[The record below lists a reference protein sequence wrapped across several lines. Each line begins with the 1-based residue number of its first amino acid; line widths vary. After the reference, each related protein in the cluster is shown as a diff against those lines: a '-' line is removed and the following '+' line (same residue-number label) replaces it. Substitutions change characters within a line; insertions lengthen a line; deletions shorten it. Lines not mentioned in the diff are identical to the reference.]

1 MSWYFSAL
9 LALILMG
16 IQRFF
21 YKVAAERK
29 YPTEWVT
36 FSFMG
41 TVTLLS
47 ALAYFFQQY
56 HFQLKEINVSVLMI
70 VAIINSVSFLVA
82 TVSHIEA
89 LKYIPANI
97 AYSIIRLNVV
107 VVAVFSILYFKEHI
121 SLHQGLGL
129 VLAIVAMTLLASQM
143 GISKTTDS
151 AKKNQQRGIVFIILA
166 LLGGA
171 TASVSSKFAAMYA
184 DKLAFMALS
193 YLMGMIGSMGITK
206 TLSYQK
212 ARKKRSAAVGLGTLM
227 GGFNFIGFYAF
238 LYALERG
245 PLSLIASIVGMHFVI
260 AIVLSGVIYHE
271 KITPVGFVGILL
283 TVLSIILIRI

>member
-1 MSWYFSAL
+1 MISWYFSAL
-9 LALILMG
+9 LALLLMG

-36 FSFMG
+36 FSFMA

-47 ALAYFFQQY
+47 AGAYFLQQ
-56 HFQLKEINVSVLMI
+56 HHEPNIGFLLA
-70 VAIINSVSFLVA
+70 VALINSASFLVA

-107 VVAVFSILYFKEHI
+107 VVAVFSIFYFKERI
-121 SLHQGLGL
+121 SLLQSVGLL
-129 VLAIVAMTLLASQM
+129 VAVAAMIVLTTQM
-143 GISKTTDS
+143 GTDTTK
-151 AKKNQQRGIVFIILA
+151 AKRRRQGAVFIFLA

-171 TASVSSKFAAMYA
+171 TAGVSSKFAAMHA

-193 YLMGMIGSMGITK
+193 YLMGMIGSLGITK
-206 TLSYQK
+206 ALSYDK
-212 ARKKRSAAVGLGTLM
+212 ATKKRSASLGLGVLM
-227 GGFNFIGFYAF
+227 GGFNFAGFYAF

-245 PLSLIASIVGMHFVI
+245 PLSLIAAIVGMHFVI
-260 AIVLSGVIYHE
+260 AIVLSAVVYHE
-271 KITPVGFVGILL
+271 KINPVGLVGIFL
-283 TVLSIILIRI
+283 TVISIILIRI

>member
-1 MSWYFSAL
+1 MISWYFSAL
-9 LALILMG
+9 LALLLMG

-36 FSFMG
+36 FSFMA

-47 ALAYFFQQY
+47 AGAYFLQQ
-56 HFQLKEINVSVLMI
+56 HHEPNIGFLLA
-70 VAIINSVSFLVA
+70 VALINSASFLVA

-107 VVAVFSILYFKEHI
+107 VVAVFSIFYFKERI
-121 SLHQGLGL
+121 SLLQSVGLL
-129 VLAIVAMTLLASQM
+129 VAVAAMIVLTTQM
-143 GISKTTDS
+143 GTDTTK
-151 AKKNQQRGIVFIILA
+151 AKRRRQGAVFIFLA

-171 TASVSSKFAAMYA
+171 TASVSSKFAAMHA

-193 YLMGMIGSMGITK
+193 YLMGMIGSLGITK
-206 TLSYQK
+206 ALSYDK
-212 ARKKRSAAVGLGTLM
+212 ATKKRSASLGLGVLM
-227 GGFNFIGFYAF
+227 GGFNFAGFYAF

-245 PLSLIASIVGMHFVI
+245 PLSLIAAIVGMHFVI
-260 AIVLSGVIYHE
+260 AIVLSAVVYHE
-271 KITPVGFVGILL
+271 KINPVGLVGILL
-283 TVLSIILIRI
+283 TVISIILIRI

>member
-1 MSWYFSAL
+1 MISWYYSAL
-9 LALILMG
+9 LALLLMG

-36 FSFMG
+36 FSFMA

-47 ALAYFFQQY
+47 AGAYFFQQRY
-56 HFQLKEINVSVLMI
+56 ELNIGTLFTI
-70 VAIINSVSFLVA
+70 AAINSLSFLVA
-82 TVSHIEA
+82 TVSHMEA

-107 VVAVFSILYFKEHI
+107 LVAVFSIVYFKEQI
-121 SLHQGLGL
+121 SLLQCLGL
-129 VLAIVAMTLLASQM
+129 VTAITAMVLLTTQM
-143 GISKTTDS
+143 GTDMQKT
-151 AKKNQQRGIVFIILA
+151 KHKRRGVVFIFLA

-171 TASVSSKFAAMYA
+171 AASISSKFAAMHA

-193 YLMGMIGSMGITK
+193 YLMGMIGSLGIK
-206 TLSYQK
+206 RALSYEK
-212 ARKKRSAAVGLGTLM
+212 AVTNRSCALGLGVLM
-227 GGFNFIGFYAF
+227 GGFNFAGFFAF
-238 LYALERG
+238 LYALEHG

-260 AIVLSGVIYHE
+260 AIVLSALLYHE
-271 KITPVGFVGILL
+271 KIKPVGFIGILL
-283 TVLSIILIRI
+283 TVLSIILIRF

>member
-1 MSWYFSAL
+1 MISWYFSAL
-9 LALILMG
+9 LALLLMG

-36 FSFMG
+36 FSFMA

-47 ALAYFFQQY
+47 AGAYFLQQ
-56 HFQLKEINVSVLMI
+56 HHEPNIGFLLA
-70 VAIINSVSFLVA
+70 VALINSASFLVA

-97 AYSIIRLNVV
+97 AYSIIRLNVL
-107 VVAVFSILYFKEHI
+107 VVAVFSIFYFKERI
-121 SLHQGLGL
+121 SLIQSMGLL
-129 VLAIVAMTLLASQM
+129 VAVAAMIVLTTQM
-143 GISKTTDS
+143 GTDTTK
-151 AKKNQQRGIVFIILA
+151 AKRRRQGAVFIFLA

-171 TASVSSKFAAMYA
+171 TASVSSKFAAMHA

-193 YLMGMIGSMGITK
+193 YLMGMIGSLGITK
-206 TLSYQK
+206 ALSYDK
-212 ARKKRSAAVGLGTLM
+212 ARKKRSAALGLGVLM
-227 GGFNFIGFYAF
+227 GGFNFAGFYAF

-245 PLSLIASIVGMHFVI
+245 PLSLIAAIVGMHFVI
-260 AIVLSGVIYHE
+260 AIVLSAVVYHE
-271 KITPVGFVGILL
+271 KIKPVGLVGILL
-283 TVLSIILIRI
+283 TVISIILIRI

>member
-1 MSWYFSAL
+1 MTSWYFPAL
-9 LALILMG
+9 LALLLMG

-36 FSFMG
+36 FSFMA

-47 ALAYFFQQY
+47 AGTYFFRQY
-56 HFQLKEINVSVLMI
+56 HELNLGFLLAVSL
-70 VAIINSVSFLVA
+70 INSIAFLVA

-107 VVAVFSILYFKEHI
+107 GVVAFSIFYFREQI
-121 SLHQGLGL
+121 SLLQGLGL
-129 VLAIVAMTLLASQM
+129 LLAIAAMIVL
-143 GISKTTDS
+143 TTQLGADTIK
-151 AKKNQQRGIVFIILA
+151 AERRKQGAVFIFLA
-166 LLGGA
+166 LLAGA
-171 TASVSSKFAAMYA
+171 TASISSKFAAMHA

-193 YLMGMIGSMGITK
+193 YLIGMIGSLGITRA
-206 TLSYQK
+206 LSYEK
-212 ARKKRSAAVGLGTLM
+212 AMNKRSAALGLGVVM
-227 GGFNFIGFYAF
+227 GGFNFAGFYAY

-245 PLSLIASIVGMHFVI
+245 PLSLISAIVGMHFVI
-260 AIVLSGVIYHE
+260 AIVLSAFIYNE
-271 KITPVGFVGILL
+271 KIKPVGLLGILL
-283 TVLSIILIRI
+283 TIISIILIRI

>member
-1 MSWYFSAL
+1 MISWYFSAL
-9 LALILMG
+9 LALLLMG

-36 FSFMG
+36 FSFMA

-47 ALAYFFQQY
+47 AGAYFLQQR
-56 HFQLKEINVSVLMI
+56 HEPNIGFLLA
-70 VAIINSVSFLVA
+70 VALINSASFLVA

-97 AYSIIRLNVV
+97 AYSIIRLNVL
-107 VVAVFSILYFKEHI
+107 VVAVFSIFYFKERI
-121 SLHQGLGL
+121 SLLQSVGLL
-129 VLAIVAMTLLASQM
+129 VAVAAMIVLTTQM
-143 GISKTTDS
+143 GTDTTK
-151 AKKNQQRGIVFIILA
+151 AKRRRQGAVFIFLA

-171 TASVSSKFAAMYA
+171 TAGISSKFAAMHA

-193 YLMGMIGSMGITK
+193 YLMGMIGSLGITK
-206 TLSYQK
+206 ALSYDK
-212 ARKKRSAAVGLGTLM
+212 ARKKRSAALGLGVLM
-227 GGFNFIGFYAF
+227 GGFNFAGFYAF

-245 PLSLIASIVGMHFVI
+245 PLSLIAAIVGMHFVI
-260 AIVLSGVIYHE
+260 AIVLSAVVYHE
-271 KITPVGFVGILL
+271 KIKPVGLVGILL
-283 TVLSIILIRI
+283 TVISIILIRI

>member
-1 MSWYFSAL
+1 MISWYFSAL
-9 LALILMG
+9 LALLLMG

-36 FSFMG
+36 FSFMA

-47 ALAYFFQQY
+47 AGAYFLQQ
-56 HFQLKEINVSVLMI
+56 HHEPNIGFLLA
-70 VAIINSVSFLVA
+70 VALINSASFLVA

-107 VVAVFSILYFKEHI
+107 VVAVFSIFYFKERI
-121 SLHQGLGL
+121 SLLQSVGLL
-129 VLAIVAMTLLASQM
+129 VAVAAMIVLTTQM
-143 GISKTTDS
+143 GTDTKK
-151 AKKNQQRGIVFIILA
+151 AKRRRQGAVFIFLA

-171 TASVSSKFAAMYA
+171 TAGVSSKFAAMHA

-193 YLMGMIGSMGITK
+193 YLMGMIGSLGITK
-206 TLSYQK
+206 ALSYDK
-212 ARKKRSAAVGLGTLM
+212 ATKKRSASLGLGVLM
-227 GGFNFIGFYAF
+227 GGFNFAGFYAF

-245 PLSLIASIVGMHFVI
+245 PLSLIAAIVGMHFVI
-260 AIVLSGVIYHE
+260 AIVLSAVVYHE
-271 KITPVGFVGILL
+271 KINPVGLVGILL
-283 TVLSIILIRI
+283 TVISIILIRI

>member
-1 MSWYFSAL
+1 MISWFFVAL
-9 LALILMG
+9 LALLLMG

-36 FSFMG
+36 FSFMA

-47 ALAYFFQQY
+47 AGTYFFQQ
-56 HFQLKEINVSVLMI
+56 HHESNVGFLFV
-70 VAIINSVSFLVA
+70 VAFINSVAFLVA

-107 VVAVFSILYFKEHI
+107 VVAVFSILYFKEQI

-129 VLAIVAMTLLASQM
+129 IVAIVAMILLTTQM
-143 GISKTTDS
+143 GTDTT
-151 AKKNQQRGIVFIILA
+151 KGKQHRRGTVFILLA

-171 TASVSSKFAAMYA
+171 TASVSSKFAAIHV

-193 YLMGMIGSMGITK
+193 YLMGMIGSLGITK
-206 TLSYQK
+206 ALSYEK
-212 ARKKRSAAVGLGTLM
+212 ARKKRSAALGLGVIM
-227 GGFNFIGFYAF
+227 GGFNFAGFYAF

-245 PLSLIASIVGMHFVI
+245 PLSLIAAIVGMHFVI
-260 AIVLSGVIYHE
+260 AIVLSKVIYHE
-271 KITPVGFVGILL
+271 KIKPVGLVGIVL
-283 TVLSIILIRI
+283 TVISIILIGI

>member
-1 MSWYFSAL
+1 MTSWYFPAL
-9 LALILMG
+9 LALLLMG

-36 FSFMG
+36 FSFMA

-47 ALAYFFQQY
+47 AGTYFFRQHHEQNIG
-56 HFQLKEINVSVLMI
+56 FLIAVSL
-70 VAIINSVSFLVA
+70 INSIAFLVA

-107 VVAVFSILYFKEHI
+107 TVAVFSIFYFKEQI
-121 SLHQGLGL
+121 SLLQGLGL
-129 VLAIVAMTLLASQM
+129 LVAISAMIVL
-143 GISKTTDS
+143 TTQLGADTIKVEHRKQG
-151 AKKNQQRGIVFIILA
+151 AVFIFLA
-166 LLGGA
+166 LLAGA
-171 TASVSSKFAAMYA
+171 TASISSKFAAMHA

-193 YLMGMIGSMGITK
+193 YLMGMIGSLGITRA
-206 TLSYQK
+206 LSYKK
-212 ARKKRSAAVGLGTLM
+212 AINKRSAALGLGVVM
-227 GGFNFIGFYAF
+227 GGFNFAGFYAY

-245 PLSLIASIVGMHFVI
+245 PLSLISAIVGMHFVI
-260 AIVLSGVIYHE
+260 AIVLSAVIFHE
-271 KITPVGFVGILL
+271 KIKPVGLLGILL
-283 TVLSIILIRI
+283 TIISIILIRI

>member
-1 MSWYFSAL
+1 MISWYYAAL
-9 LALILMG
+9 LALLLMG

-36 FSFMG
+36 FSFMA

-47 ALAYFFQQY
+47 AGVYFVQPR
-56 HFQLKEINVSVLMI
+56 HDLHIGTLLT
-70 VAIINSVSFLVA
+70 VAAINSLSFLVA

-107 VVAVFSILYFKEHI
+107 LVAVFSIVYFKEQI
-121 SLHQGLGL
+121 SLLQGLGL
-129 VLAIVAMTLLASQM
+129 FTAITAMVLLTTQM
-143 GISKTTDS
+143 GAGTEKT
-151 AKKNQQRGIVFIILA
+151 KHQKQGIVFVFLA

-171 TASVSSKFAAMYA
+171 AASVSSKFAAMHT

-193 YLMGMIGSMGITK
+193 YLMAMIGSLGIK
-206 TLSYQK
+206 KALSYDR
-212 ARKKRSAAVGLGTLM
+212 ARTKRLHALGLGILM
-227 GGFNFIGFYAF
+227 GGFNFAGFFAF
-238 LYALERG
+238 LYALENG

-260 AIVLSGVIYHE
+260 AIVLSALLYHE
-271 KITPVGFVGILL
+271 KIKPIGCIGILL
-283 TVLSIILIRI
+283 TILSIILIRF

>member
-1 MSWYFSAL
+1 MISWYFSAL
-9 LALILMG
+9 LALLLMG

-36 FSFMG
+36 FSFMA

-47 ALAYFFQQY
+47 AGAYFFQQ
-56 HFQLKEINVSVLMI
+56 HHEPNIGFLLA
-70 VAIINSVSFLVA
+70 VALINSASFLVA

-107 VVAVFSILYFKEHI
+107 VVAVFSIFYFKERI
-121 SLHQGLGL
+121 SLLQSLGL
-129 VLAIVAMTLLASQM
+129 LVAVAAMIVLTTQM
-143 GISKTTDS
+143 GTDK
-151 AKKNQQRGIVFIILA
+151 AKAKRRRQGAVFIFLA

-171 TASVSSKFAAMYA
+171 TASVSSKFAAMHA

-193 YLMGMIGSMGITK
+193 YLMGMIGSLGITRA
-206 TLSYQK
+206 LSYDK
-212 ARKKRSAAVGLGTLM
+212 ARKKRSAALGLGVLM
-227 GGFNFIGFYAF
+227 GGFNFAGFYAF

-245 PLSLIASIVGMHFVI
+245 PLSLIAAIVGMHFVI
-260 AIVLSGVIYHE
+260 AIVLSAVIYHE
-271 KITPVGFVGILL
+271 KIKPVGLVGILL
-283 TVLSIILIRI
+283 TVISIILIRI

>member
-1 MSWYFSAL
+1 MISWYFSAL
-9 LALILMG
+9 LALLLMG

-36 FSFMG
+36 FSFMA

-47 ALAYFFQQY
+47 AGAYFLQQ
-56 HFQLKEINVSVLMI
+56 HHEPNIGFLLA
-70 VAIINSVSFLVA
+70 VALINSASFLVA

-97 AYSIIRLNVV
+97 AYSIIRLNVL
-107 VVAVFSILYFKEHI
+107 VVAVFSIFYFKERI
-121 SLHQGLGL
+121 SLIQSMGLL
-129 VLAIVAMTLLASQM
+129 VAVAAMIVLTTQM
-143 GISKTTDS
+143 GTDTTK
-151 AKKNQQRGIVFIILA
+151 AKRRRQGAVFIFLA

-171 TASVSSKFAAMYA
+171 TASVSSKFAAMHA

-193 YLMGMIGSMGITK
+193 YLMGMIGSLGITK
-206 TLSYQK
+206 ALSYDK
-212 ARKKRSAAVGLGTLM
+212 ARKKRSAALGLGVLM
-227 GGFNFIGFYAF
+227 GGFNFAGFYAF

-245 PLSLIASIVGMHFVI
+245 PLSLIAAIVGMHFVI
-260 AIVLSGVIYHE
+260 AIVLSAVVYHE
-271 KITPVGFVGILL
+271 KINPVGLVGILL
-283 TVLSIILIRI
+283 TVISIILIRI